1 VLIINIRW
9 GSLELRTNER
19 DFLTNYARN
28 QVGKISQGAAAA
40 ENVCGQG
47 FSQAP
52 NTHPSP
58 NTPSRPLSSSHFA
71 AVPYIPYSQEP
82 AATTLGGTSYSPF

>member
-1 VLIINIRW
+1 MKKEGGRDWWGGGEPRLIINIRR

-47 FSQAP
+47 FP
-52 NTHPSP
+52 TSP
-58 NTPSRPLSSSHFA
+58 
-71 AVPYIPYSQEP
+71 
-82 AATTLGGTSYSPF
+82 